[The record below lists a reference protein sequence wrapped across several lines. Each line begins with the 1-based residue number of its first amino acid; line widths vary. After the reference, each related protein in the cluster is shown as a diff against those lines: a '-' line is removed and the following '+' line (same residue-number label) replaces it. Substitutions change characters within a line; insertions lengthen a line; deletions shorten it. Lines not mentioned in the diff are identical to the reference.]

1 VDKAQPSIDLRERGN
16 QERNGLVVG
25 SVFPAGA
32 WAHAAAVLGVSAKD
46 IEVLERILRGE
57 SEKEVAAQIGAS
69 RRAVHAR
76 LERLYRRLDVHSRT
90 ELIVAVV
97 AALGRASG

>member
-1 VDKAQPSIDLRERGN
+1 VDEAQPSIDLRERGN
-16 QERNGLVVG
+16 QERNGLVAG
-25 SVFPAGA
+25 SVFPARA

-46 IEVLERILRGE
+46 VEVLQRILHGE

-76 LERLYRRLDVHSRT
+76 FERLYRRLDVHSRA

-97 AALGRASG
+97 AALGRDNG